1 MLLLWFVLSGENSG
15 LTVLLV
21 LGWIFKVLFLKV
33 EYSLDGFKGICF
45 DDLPFNSSIGVL
57 KSKLWPYVDGG

>member
-1 MLLLWFVLSGENSG
+1 M
-15 LTVLLV
+15 

-45 DDLPFNSSIGVL
+45 EDLPFNSSIGVL

>member
-1 MLLLWFVLSGENSG
+1 MLWFVLSGENSG

-21 LGWIFKVLFLKV
+21 LDFKVLFLKV